1 MDSNT
6 SRLSEFAENGEDLD
20 FMQTFLVCEM
30 SRFTGNSHRKTKC
43 KFVVEPE
50 EAFMSMTRVSQ
61 IKSVDEQ
68 KKIEALYS
76 KYLSMKN
83 KFFEQVWR
91 EMVLPNMDAESFK
104 LFLGG

>member
-1 MDSNT
+1 M
-6 SRLSEFAENGEDLD
+6 
-20 FMQTFLVCEM
+20 
-30 SRFTGNSHRKTKC
+30 
-43 KFVVEPE
+43 EPE

-104 LFLGG
+104 LFLGGAGSDLGSDFIPIMLDEVEKYRDFREGKEELDAQREAGELDEGQ